1 MIWLLHGENRVKI
14 GEEVKNILGEN
25 YEVFEAED
33 LTTVDLP
40 NIFWG
45 TSLFGTERRILVK
58 DSSDN
63 QELFKKLEDYLG
75 TEHRVVLWE
84 KKLDKRTATYKS
96 LVKSEKLEIREFRLA
111 EVKNVNGIFEI
122 YETALKDGK
131 KAVQMVEQIENT
143 ENPFGL
149 VGLFVTQALR
159 KYQMRYGERERRI
172 LKELAQLD
180 MEMKSAKIEPWTLVK
195 AFLIRLAT
203 I

>member
-14 GEEVKNILGEN
+14 GEEVKSILGEN
-25 YEVFEAED
+25 YEVFEVED
-33 LTTVDLP
+33 LTTADLP

-58 DSSDN
+58 DLSDN

-159 KYQMRYGERERRI
+159 KYQMCYGERERRI

>member
-1 MIWLLHGENRVKI
+1 MIRLFYGEDRVKI
-14 GEEVKNILGEN
+14 SEAVKKVLGKD
-25 YEVFEAED
+25 YEVIEAEG
-33 LTTVDLP
+33 LAAADLP

-58 DSSDN
+58 DLTEN
-63 QELFKKLEDYLG
+63 KELFEKLADYLE
-75 TEHRVVLWE
+75 TEHQIVLWE
-84 KKLDKRTATYKS
+84 KKLDKRTTTYKA
-96 LVKSEKLEIREFRLA
+96 LAKSGKLEIQEFKVA
-111 EVKNVNGIFEI
+111 EVKNANGIFDI
-122 YETALKDGK
+122 YEMALKDGK

-149 VGLFVTQALR
+149 MGLFTTQALR

-195 AFLIRLAT
+195 SFLVRLKT

>member
-1 MIWLLHGENRVKI
+1 MIRLFYGEDRVKI
-14 GEEVKNILGEN
+14 SEAVKKVLGKD
-25 YEVFEAED
+25 YEVIEAEG
-33 LTTVDLP
+33 LAAADLP

-58 DSSDN
+58 DLTEN
-63 QELFKKLEDYLG
+63 KELFEKLADYLE
-75 TEHRVVLWE
+75 TEHQIVLWE
-84 KKLDKRTATYKS
+84 KKLDKRTTTYKA
-96 LVKSEKLEIREFRLA
+96 LAKSGKLEIQEFKVA
-111 EVKNVNGIFEI
+111 EVKNANGIFDI
-122 YETALKDGK
+122 YEMALKDGK
-131 KAVQMVEQIENT
+131 KAMQMVEQIENT

-149 VGLFVTQALR
+149 MGLFTTQALR

-195 AFLIRLAT
+195 SFLVRLKT